1 MESLGI
7 QHQSNTLVDLVEEK
21 LLQYLKNNNYCIG
34 NTIPNEAELASSL
47 GVARSVVSHPW
58 TKKPLVYYMKAA
70 KLKWCF
76 NK

>member
-47 GVARSVVSHPW
+47 GVA
-58 TKKPLVYYMKAA
+58 
-70 KLKWCF
+70 
-76 NK
+76 